1 MKYLEKN
8 DFLTYLSRWAIY
20 ALLLLLPF
28 SVFWPIGEPL
38 ALGIFPLYVTPGFY
52 ISDIAVAVG
61 IVAGLA
67 TRHRWGPFELSGPLL
82 GFSLLAL
89 LTAPWALAPKLAGYT
104 ALRWLIAFG
113 VYLWF
118 VQSTLSL
125 ERLVRLFVAGLCIHV
140 LVGAAQIFFEGPLGL
155 PGELVREANRAQG
168 LTFHS
173 NVLGGYLAIGLLLSM
188 PLLHKWPIRWAWWL
202 LWLGLFLSFSR
213 SAWLA
218 VALMVPLVTAWTVQ
232 RYPEERRARAYAFLG
247 AGVVLL
253 VSSIVWNAP
262 LAARLRSLTLLFD
275 MGLPTTQALVSAPQ
289 IATTPPPS
297 LPTTPNATT
306 DMINILK
313 QDTLFGRIRHVQM
326 AIGTIAARPL
336 RGIGAG
342 NSPLMILDSGT
353 SLRPELI
360 HNVPFMLAAEVGVLG
375 GGIWLSI
382 WVAVV
387 LFLIHYWPTA
397 NTWAIVALCAGLALA
412 VIGWFDSY
420 PWGLNSGRLLTAMV
434 LGLIGRTL
442 EAK

>member
-1 MKYLEKN
+1 MKYFEKKL
-8 DFLTYLSRWAIY
+8 FLTYLSRGSIY

-61 IVAGLA
+61 LVAGLA
-67 TRHRWGPFELSGPLL
+67 TRRRWGPFELSGPLL

-89 LTAPWALAPKLAGYT
+89 LTTPWALAPKLAGYT

-113 VYLWF
+113 VYLCF
-118 VQSTLSL
+118 VQRTISL
-125 ERLVRLFVAGLCIHV
+125 ERMAQIFVAGLCIHV
-140 LVGAAQIFFEGPLGL
+140 PVGAAQIFLEGPLGL
-155 PGELVREANRAQG
+155 PGELAREANRAQG

-173 NVLGGYLAIGLLLSM
+173 NVLGGYLAIGLLLLM
-188 PLLHKWPIRWAWWL
+188 PLLHKWSIRWAWWL

-218 VALMVPLVTAWTVQ
+218 VALMVPLVTAWTVL
-232 RYPEERRARAYAFLG
+232 RYPEERRALAVTFLG

-275 MGLPTTQALVSAPQ
+275 MTLTTTPALVSAPQ
-289 IATTPPPS
+289 IGTTPPPS
-297 LPTTPNATT
+297 LPTTPNTTT

-353 SLRPELI
+353 LLRPELI

-387 LFLIHYWPTA
+387 LFLIHYWPTT
-397 NTWAIVALCAGLALA
+397 NTWAIVTLSAGLALA